1 MDLQYQCDASSLRAE
16 RGQETKAPG
25 PGLGGR
31 GGGRPGQMPNGSAME
46 GLRGMALDRAVG
58 LRAGHAAPLC
68 LGFPPVQRGSPQD
81 LLGGCDH
88 RGGGAGKA
96 LHPRPRLSGKHF
108 LCSGRGR

>member
-31 GGGRPGQMPNGSAME
+31 GRGGRPGQLPNGSATE

-58 LRAGHAAPLC
+58 LRAGARSPSVPW
-68 LGFPPVQRGSPQD
+68 FPSGTAGIPPGPP
-81 LLGGCDH
+81 GG
-88 RGGGAGKA
+88 
-96 LHPRPRLSGKHF
+96 L
-108 LCSGRGR
+108 